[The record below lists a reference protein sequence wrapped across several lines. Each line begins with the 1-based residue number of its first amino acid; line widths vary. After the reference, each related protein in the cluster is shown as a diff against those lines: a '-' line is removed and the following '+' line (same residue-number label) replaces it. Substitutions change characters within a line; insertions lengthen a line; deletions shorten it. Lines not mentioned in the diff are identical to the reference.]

1 MKQFISSILFIVSL
15 ISTMEAQNNWWAGL
29 PNYEGTDLGLTYTPQ
44 YASIKIWSP
53 VAQEVTLRFYK
64 NGTPT
69 TDNSDLIET
78 VKMTKGDKGTWSH
91 RAEGNRAGQFY
102 TVQVTTNNGKT
113 MKEAVDVYAKAV
125 GTNGLRAAVT
135 DIKAASPKGWET
147 DKSPVFKQKT
157 DAILYELHVRD
168 ASIAANSGI
177 KNKGKFIGLAEK
189 KTSFYAPSGAGGT
202 EGGQKIKTGLDHI
215 KELGVTHVHL
225 LPSYDFFTVDESKI
239 GDPNYKK
246 YNWGYDPLNYNVPE
260 GSYSTNPADP
270 SVRIREFKTMIQAM
284 HKAGLRVVMDVVYN
298 HTMFGEE
305 SYFNQIVPNYYYR
318 QTIDGKWSN
327 ASACG
332 NETASDR
339 PMMRKFMIES
349 LEHWVKEYHIDGFRF
364 DLMGVHDIETMNLIS
379 KKLHDIKPDILLY
392 GEGWNAGDSPLAPEK
407 RAVKQLAS
415 QFDRIAAFSDD
426 MRDGLKGW
434 VFEAKDKGFV
444 SGRPDMEETV
454 KLGIVAATKHPQVAY
469 EKARWTKTPWAGEP
483 HHCVNYAECHDNHT
497 LWDRFL
503 NSNPDA
509 PESDRI
515 KMDKLA
521 MATVLTSQGIPFIH
535 AGMEFLRTKN
545 GEENSFEKP
554 DEINQIDWARKA
566 KYMDVFN
573 FYKNMIA
580 LRKAHPAFRMT
591 NTADIQKN
599 LQFIKPL
606 SFDSKIFVETPNVI
620 MYTLD
625 GKAVGDKWKRILVIL
640 NGNTEGGRFK
650 IPAGK
655 WRIVLDGDKVD
666 LKSKRDFKGD
676 EVIVPLIGAMI
687 LVE

>member
-1 MKQFISSILFIVSL
+1 MKKIFISTLTFFAFISIM
-15 ISTMEAQNNWWAGL
+15 TAQNNWWADL
-29 PNYEGTDLGLTYTPQ
+29 PTYEGSDLGLTYTPQ
-44 YASIKIWSP
+44 YADIKIWSP

-78 VKMTKGDKGTWSH
+78 VKMTKGEKGVWSH
-91 RAEGNRAGQFY
+91 HAEGNRAGQFY
-102 TVQVTTNNGKT
+102 TVQVTTSEGKT
-113 MKEAVDVYAKAV
+113 MKEAVDIYAKGV
-125 GTNGLRAAVT
+125 GANGLRAAVV
-135 DIKAASPKGWET
+135 DIKSASPKGWDA
-147 DKSPVFKQKT
+147 DKSPDFKNAT

-189 KTSFYAPSGAGGT
+189 KTNYT
-202 EGGQKIKTGLDHI
+202 EGTQKITTGLDHI

-239 GDPNYKK
+239 GDPTYKR

-270 SVRIREFKTMIQAM
+270 SVRIREFKTMVQAM

-305 SYFNQIVPNYYYR
+305 SYFHQIVPNYYHR
-318 QTIDGKWSN
+318 QTADGKWSN

-339 PMMRKFMIES
+339 PMMRKFMLES
-349 LEHWVKEYHIDGFRF
+349 LVHWVNDYHIDGFRF
-364 DLMGVHDIETMNLIS
+364 DLMGIHDIETMNLIS
-379 KKLHDIKPDILLY
+379 QKLHEIKPSIILY

-415 QFDRIAAFSDD
+415 KLDHIAAFSDD

-434 VFEAKDKGFV
+434 VFEAKDRGFV
-444 SGRPDMEETV
+444 SGRADMEETI
-454 KLGIVAATKHPQVAY
+454 KLGIVAATKHPQVVY
-469 EKARWTKTPWAGEP
+469 EKARWTKEPWAGEP
-483 HHCVNYAECHDNHT
+483 YHCVNYAECHDNHT

-503 NSNPDA
+503 NSNPQA
-509 PESDRI
+509 TEEDRI
-515 KMDKLA
+515 RMDKLA

-566 KYMDVFN
+566 KYINVFN
-573 FYKNMIA
+573 FYKDMVA
-580 LRKAHPAFRMT
+580 LRKAHPAFRMAS
-591 NTADIQKN
+591 TADIQKN
-599 LQFIKPL
+599 LQFIEPL
-606 SFDSKIFVETPNVI
+606 SFDSKVFVKTPNVV
-620 MYTLD
+620 MYTLN

-650 IPAGK
+650 IPVGK
-655 WRIVLDGDKVD
+655 WRIVADGETVNM
-666 LKSKRDFKGD
+666 KSKRDFKGD
-676 EVIVPLIGAMI
+676 EIIVPPISAMI

>member
-1 MKQFISSILFIVSL
+1 
-15 ISTMEAQNNWWAGL
+15 MEAQNIWWASL
-29 PNYEGTDLGLTYTPQ
+29 PNYEGADLGLTYTPQ
-44 YASIKIWSP
+44 YADIKIWSP

-64 NGTPT
+64 NGML
-69 TDNSDLIET
+69 TDDNADLIET
-78 VKMTKGDKGTWSH
+78 IKMTKGDNGTWSH
-91 RAEGNRAGQFY
+91 HAAGNRAGQFY
-102 TVQVTTNNGKT
+102 TVQVTTTDGKT
-113 MKEAVDVYAKAV
+113 MKEAVDIYAKAV

-135 DIKAASPKGWET
+135 DIKAASPKGWDA
-147 DKSPVFKQKT
+147 DKSPAFKNAT
-157 DAILYELHVRD
+157 DAVLYELHVRD
-168 ASIAANSGI
+168 ASIAPNSGI
-177 KNKGKFIGLAEK
+177 KNKGKFLGLAEK
-189 KTSFYAPSGAGGT
+189 NTFFLPS
-202 EGGQKIKTGLDHI
+202 GGQKIKTGLAHI
-215 KELGVTHVHL
+215 VELGVTHVHL

-239 GDPNYKK
+239 SDPTYKR

-270 SVRIREFKTMIQAM
+270 SVRILEFKTLVQAM

-298 HTMFGEE
+298 HTMFGEG
-305 SYFNQIVPNYYYR
+305 SYFHQIVPNYYHR
-318 QTIDGKWSN
+318 QTADGKWSN

-339 PMMRKFMIES
+339 PMMRKFMLES

-364 DLMGVHDIETMNLIS
+364 DLMGIHDIETMNLIS
-379 KKLHDIKPDILLY
+379 KKLHEIKPDIILY
-392 GEGWNAGDSPLAPEK
+392 GEGWTAGDSPLAPEK
-407 RAVKQLAS
+407 RSVKQLAS
-415 QFDRIAAFSDD
+415 QLDHIAAFSDD

-444 SGRPDMEETV
+444 SGRQGMEETV

-469 EKARWTKTPWAGEP
+469 DKARWIKEPWAAEP
-483 HHCVNYAECHDNHT
+483 YHCVNYAECHDNHT

-509 PESDRI
+509 PEVDRI

-521 MATVLTSQGIPFIH
+521 IATILTSQGIPFIH

-545 GEENSFEKP
+545 GEENSFDKP
-554 DEINQIDWARKA
+554 DEINQIDWVRKA
-566 KYMDVFN
+566 KYIDVFN
-573 FYKNMIA
+573 FYKGMIA
-580 LRKAHPAFRMT
+580 LRKAHPAFRMS
-591 NTADIQKN
+591 NTADIQKH
-599 LQFIKPL
+599 LQFIEPQ
-606 SFDSKIFVETPNVI
+606 SFDSKVFVKTPNII

-625 GKAVGDKWKRILVIL
+625 GKAVGDKWHRILVIL

-650 IPAGK
+650 IPTGK
-655 WRIVLDGDKVD
+655 WRIIADGETVN

-676 EVIVPLIGAMI
+676 EIIVPAIGAMI

>member
-1 MKQFISSILFIVSL
+1 MKWITTSTLFILLL
-15 ISTMEAQNNWWAGL
+15 ISTMKAQNNWWADL
-29 PNYEGTDLGLTYTPQ
+29 PTYEGSDLGLTYTPQ
-44 YASIKIWSP
+44 YADIKIWSP

-69 TDNSDLIET
+69 TNNADLIET
-78 VKMTKGDKGTWSH
+78 VKMTKSDKGTWAH

-102 TVQVTTNNGKT
+102 TVQMTTTNGKT
-113 MKEAVDVYAKAV
+113 MKEAVDIYAKAV
-125 GTNGLRAAVT
+125 GTNGLRAAVV
-135 DIKAASPKGWET
+135 DLDVASPKGWNN
-147 DKSPVFKQKT
+147 DKSPDFKHAT
-157 DAILYELHVRD
+157 DAVLYELHVRD
-168 ASIAANSGI
+168 ASIATNSGI

-189 KTSFYAPSGAGGT
+189 KTTYT
-202 EGGQKIKTGLDHI
+202 EGGQKIKTGLSHI

-225 LPSYDFFTVDESKI
+225 LPSYDFYTVDESKI

-270 SVRIREFKTMIQAM
+270 SVRILEFKEMVQAM

-305 SYFNQIVPNYYYR
+305 SYFHQIVPNYYHR
-318 QTIDGKWSN
+318 QTADGKWSN

-339 PMMRKFMIES
+339 PMMRKFMLES

-364 DLMGVHDIETMNLIS
+364 DLMGIHDIETMNLIS
-379 KKLHDIKPDILLY
+379 KSLHDIKPDILLY
-392 GEGWNAGDSPLAPEK
+392 GEGWNAGDSPLAPKK

-444 SGRPDMEETV
+444 SGRPDMEETM

-469 EKARWTKTPWAGEP
+469 DKARWSKEPWAGEP
-483 HHCVNYAECHDNHT
+483 DHCVNYAECHDNHT
-497 LWDRFL
+497 LWDRLL
-503 NSNPDA
+503 NSNPNA

-521 MATVLTSQGIPFIH
+521 IATILTSQGIPFIH

-545 GEENSFEKP
+545 GEENSFDKP
-554 DEINQIDWARKA
+554 DEINEIDWSRKA
-566 KYMDVFN
+566 KYIKVFN
-573 FYKNMIA
+573 FYKNLIA
-580 LRKAHPAFRMT
+580 MRKAHPAFRMT
-591 NTADIQKN
+591 NTADIQKH
-599 LQFIKPL
+599 LQFIEPL
-606 SFDSKIFVETPNVI
+606 SFDSKVFVKTPNVI
-620 MYTLD
+620 MYSLD
-625 GKAVGDKWKRILVIL
+625 GKAVGDKWHRILVIL

-655 WRIVLDGDKVD
+655 WRIILDGDNID
-666 LKSKRDFKGD
+666 RESKRDFKGD
-676 EVIVPLIGAMI
+676 EIIVPPIGAMI

>member
-1 MKQFISSILFIVSL
+1 MKKILSSSFFILFFISI
-15 ISTMEAQNNWWAGL
+15 MAAQNNWWTEL
-29 PNYEGTDLGLTYTPQ
+29 PTYEGADLGLTYTPQ
-44 YASIKIWSP
+44 YADIKIWSP

-64 NGTPT
+64 TGTPT
-69 TDNSDLIET
+69 TDNADLIET
-78 VKMTKGDKGTWSH
+78 VKMTKGDKGIWSH
-91 RAEGNRAGQFY
+91 HAEGNRVGQFY
-102 TVQVTTNNGKT
+102 TVQVTTTDGKK
-113 MKEAVDVYAKAV
+113 MAEAVDIYAKAV
-125 GTNGLRAAVT
+125 GTNGLRAAVL
-135 DIKAASPKGWET
+135 DIKTTNPKGWEGE
-147 DKSPVFKQKT
+147 KSPVFKHAT

-189 KTSFYAPSGAGGT
+189 KTNYT
-202 EGGQKIKTGLDHI
+202 EGGVKITTGLDHI

-225 LPSYDFFTVDESKI
+225 LPSYDFFTVDESKV
-239 GDPNYKK
+239 GDPTYKK

-270 SVRIREFKTMIQAM
+270 SVRILEFKTMVQAM

-298 HTMFGEE
+298 HTMFGET
-305 SYFNQIVPNYYYR
+305 SYFHQIVPNYYHR
-318 QTIDGKWSN
+318 QTTDGKWSN
-327 ASACG
+327 GSGCG

-339 PMMRKFMIES
+339 PMMRKFMVES
-349 LEHWVKEYHIDGFRF
+349 LENWVKEYHIDGFRF
-364 DLMGVHDIETMNLIS
+364 DLMGLHDIETMNLIS
-379 KKLHDIKPDILLY
+379 QKLHNIKPDILLY
-392 GEGWNAGDSPLAPEK
+392 GEGWTAGDSPLAPEK
-407 RAVKQLAS
+407 RSVKQLAS
-415 QFDRIAAFSDD
+415 KLDRIAAFSDD

-434 VFEAKDKGFV
+434 VFEANDKGFV

-469 EKARWTKTPWAGEP
+469 DKARWTKEAWAAEP
-483 HHCVNYAECHDNHT
+483 YHCVNYAECHDNHT
-497 LWDRFL
+497 LWDRFT
-503 NSNPDA
+503 NSNPKNT
-509 PESDRI
+509 EGDRI
-515 KMDKLA
+515 RMDKLA
-521 MATVLTSQGIPFIH
+521 IATVLTSQGIPFIH

-566 KYMDVFN
+566 KYLHVFN

-580 LRKAHPAFRMT
+580 LRKAHPAFRMAT
-591 NTADIQKN
+591 TAEIQKN
-599 LQFIKPL
+599 LQFIEPL
-606 SFDSKIFVETPNVI
+606 SFDSKIFVKTPNVV

-625 GKAVGDKWKRILVIL
+625 GKAVGDKWHRILVIL

-655 WRIVLDGDKVD
+655 WRIIADGETVD
-666 LKSKRDFKGD
+666 MKSKRDFKGD
-676 EVIVPLIGAMI
+676 EITVPPISAMI

>member
-1 MKQFISSILFIVSL
+1 MKSFITTIFSIALL

-29 PNYEGTDLGLTYTPQ
+29 PTYEGSDLGLTYTPQ
-44 YASIKIWSP
+44 YADIKIWSP

-69 TDNSDLIET
+69 ADNADLIET
-78 VKMTKGDKGTWSH
+78 VKMTKGDKGTWAH
-91 RAEGNRAGQFY
+91 RATGNRAGQFY
-102 TVQVTTNNGKT
+102 TVQVTTNSGKT
-113 MKEAVDVYAKAV
+113 MKEAVDIYAKAV

-135 DIKAASPKGWET
+135 DLKAASPKGWEK
-147 DKSPVFKQKT
+147 DKSPAFKLAT
-157 DAILYELHVRD
+157 DAVLYELHVRD

-177 KNKGKFIGLAEK
+177 KNKGKFLGLAEK
-189 KTSFYAPSGAGGT
+189 KTYCEAI
-202 EGGQKIKTGLDHI
+202 GQKVKTGLAHI
-215 KELGVTHVHL
+215 AELGVTHVHL
-225 LPSYDFFTVDESKI
+225 LPSYDFFTVDESKV

-270 SVRIREFKTMIQAM
+270 SVRIREFKTLVQAM

-305 SYFNQIVPNYYYR
+305 SYFHQIVPNYYHR
-318 QTIDGKWSN
+318 QTAEGKWSN

-339 PMMRKFMIES
+339 PMMRKFMLES

-364 DLMGVHDIETMNLIS
+364 DLMGIHDIETMNLIS
-379 KKLHDIKPDILLY
+379 KKLHEIKPDIVLY
-392 GEGWNAGDSPLAPEK
+392 GEGWTAGDSPLAPEK

-415 QFDRIAAFSDD
+415 QFDHYAAFSDD

-444 SGRPDMEETV
+444 SGRQGMEETV
-454 KLGIVAATKHPQVAY
+454 KLGIVGATKHPQVAY
-469 EKARWTKTPWAGEP
+469 DKARWTKEPWAAEP
-483 HHCVNYAECHDNHT
+483 YQCINYAECHDNHT
-497 LWDRFL
+497 LWDRFS

-509 PESDRI
+509 PEADRI

-521 MATVLTSQGIPFIH
+521 IATILTSQGIPFIH

-545 GEENSFEKP
+545 GEENSFDKP
-554 DEINQIDWARKA
+554 DEINMMDWGRKA
-566 KYMDVFN
+566 KYINVFN
-573 FYKNMIA
+573 FYKDLIA
-580 LRKAHPAFRMT
+580 LRKAHPAFRMAT
-591 NTADIQKN
+591 TADIQKN
-599 LQFIKPL
+599 LQFIEPQG
-606 SFDSKIFVETPNVI
+606 FDSKVFVKMPNVI

-625 GKAVGDKWKRILVIL
+625 GKAVGDKWSRILVIL

-655 WRIVLDGDKVD
+655 WRIVLDGEKVD
-666 LKSKRDFKGD
+666 RESKRDFKGD
-676 EVIVPLIGAMI
+676 EIIVPPIGAMI